1 MSNDSNKTKVGV
13 LEVKDSAIIGNK
25 YIKNE
30 PFINEDGIYIPAEPC
45 TLEGVSPSY
54 RLLISKEIFIEAY
67 NKFIKGE

>member
-25 YIKNE
+25 YVKNE
-30 PFINEDGIYIPAEPC
+30 PFVNEDGIYIPVEPY

-54 RLLISKEIFIEAY
+54 RLIMSKEIFIEAY